1 MTTSTSVADLS
12 LGDHACLTFSDAEE
26 RLDIVAAFVGHGL
39 EQGQKVLCFTDS
51 VPPGTLISE
60 LTEREVLPD
69 GVVDPEQLV
78 VGTPAESWLVGGAF
92 HADALLDLLA
102 DQVEAAQRDGFTGLR
117 MTADMCWATRPPG
130 GPGQLN
136 GLEQL
141 VTFEK
146 RVNELFVDGQLTAIC
161 QYDRHSFD
169 AVTLAIAADSHPRA
183 VAAATYHQDPILRI
197 CRQYRPPGV
206 RVAGDLDYTRLAP
219 LATALEETLRL
230 DSRPYLNLRD
240 VHFIDVPAANTIMS
254 AVAGLGAEQTMTIV
268 CPGRIATTL
277 RLLGLTELPRLQ
289 LLISDGRR

>member
-1 MTTSTSVADLS
+1 MTTGTSVNDLV

-39 EQGQKVLCFTDS
+39 EQNQKVLCFTDS
-51 VPPGTLISE
+51 VPPGTLINE

-78 VGTPAESWLVGGAF
+78 ISTPAESWMIGGTF
-92 HADALLDLLA
+92 HPDALLDLLA
-102 DQVEAAQRDGFTGLR
+102 DQVEAAQRAGFTGLR
-117 MTADMCWATRPPG
+117 MTADMCWATRPVS
-130 GPGQLN
+130 

-146 RVNELFVDGQLTAIC
+146 QVNELFVDGQLTAIC

-169 AVTLAIAADSHPRA
+169 AVTLAIAADAHPRA

-206 RVAGDLDYTRLAP
+206 RIAGDLDYTRLAP
-219 LATALEETLRL
+219 LATALEESLRL

-240 VHFIDVPAANTIMS
+240 LHFIDVPAANAIMS
-254 AVAGLGAEQTMTIV
+254 AVAGLGAEQIMTIV
-268 CPGRIATTL
+268 CPTRIATTL